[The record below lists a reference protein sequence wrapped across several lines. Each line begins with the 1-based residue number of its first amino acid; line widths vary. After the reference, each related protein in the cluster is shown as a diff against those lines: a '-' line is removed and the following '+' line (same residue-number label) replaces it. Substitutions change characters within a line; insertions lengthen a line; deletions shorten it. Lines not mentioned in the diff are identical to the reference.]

1 MDYEV
6 IVVGGGPVGM
16 MLASELALAGVKV
29 CILERLK
36 ETTPYSRALTVHPRT
51 LELFDLR
58 GIKPKFMERGRP
70 VSRGHFAGLETPL
83 DFSVLD
89 SASNYTLFI
98 PQSETE
104 KLLEAWAGSLGV
116 EIRREVEAVSIR
128 QHPDRVDI
136 ETEGPGG
143 AAKLSAAYVVGAD
156 GGRSLVRKEA
166 GIPFEGTS
174 ETFTTVLGDVSLSGL
189 PPMSAISSYS
199 ERGLVAILPID
210 PTTYRVLLGDPARMS
225 VPKEEP
231 VTLEEL
237 RSGLERVLGND
248 YGISK
253 PRWLSRF
260 GNATRQAGR
269 YRKGRIFLAGD
280 AAHIHFPAGGQGMNV
295 GIQDAVNLGWKLA
308 AAIQGRA
315 PDWLLDSYHAER
327 FPVGTALLRNTEVQT
342 LMFELSPRM
351 MELRSL
357 MAGLLRFPDA
367 NRMVSEQIA
376 AFDVRYESD
385 AESPSHPLGGQRAA
399 ELELKLADG
408 AARRSYELFHNGQ
421 FVLLQLDLEEG
432 TPYGELWPGSEHV
445 RVVNASLTKA
455 NPDWSGVRA
464 ALVRPDGHVAWAV
477 AKSDPAPRD
486 SVARGMSRWMKF

>member
-1 MDYEV
+1 
-6 IVVGGGPVGM
+6 M

-89 SASNYTLFI
+89 SASNYTLII

-116 EIRREVEAVSIR
+116 EI
-128 QHPDRVDI
+128 
-136 ETEGPGG
+136 
-143 AAKLSAAYVVGAD
+143 
-156 GGRSLVRKEA
+156 
-166 GIPFEGTS
+166 
-174 ETFTTVLGDVSLSGL
+174 
-189 PPMSAISSYS
+189 
-199 ERGLVAILPID
+199 
-210 PTTYRVLLGDPARMS
+210 
-225 VPKEEP
+225 
-231 VTLEEL
+231 
-237 RSGLERVLGND
+237 
-248 YGISK
+248 
-253 PRWLSRF
+253 
-260 GNATRQAGR
+260 
-269 YRKGRIFLAGD
+269 RKGRIFLAGD

-351 MELRSL
+351 VELRSL

-376 AFDVRYESD
+376 AFNVRYESD

-408 AARRSYELFHNGQ
+408 TACRSYEFFHNGQ
-421 FVLLQLDLEEG
+421 FVLLQLDVEEG
-432 TPYGELWPGSEHV
+432 MPFGELWPGSEHV

-464 ALVRPDGHVAWAV
+464 ALVRPDGYVAWAV
-477 AKSDPAPRD
+477 AQSDPAPRD